1 MKKFLA
7 VLIFVLVAGGGAFLA
22 FKHYGGGF
30 AAMNKYDFTAI
41 NEANATV
48 SLKDFK
54 GKYKVVYFGYLY
66 CPDVCPTT
74 LSLIENALKPLKRDD
89 FELIFI
95 TLDPERDTPENLT
108 LMAKNFYENATG
120 LKLKNLKQVA
130 ANYGVKF
137 QKVELKDSL
146 MGYSVAH
153 SSSIYLLDKDG
164 NFFSEIS
171 NLLPEN
177 ISANLQNLI
186 EERP

>member
-1 MKKFLA
+1 
-7 VLIFVLVAGGGAFLA
+7 
-22 FKHYGGGF
+22 
-30 AAMNKYDFTAI
+30 
-41 NEANATV
+41 
-48 SLKDFK
+48 
-54 GKYKVVYFGYLY
+54 
-66 CPDVCPTT
+66 
-74 LSLIENALKPLKRDD
+74 
-89 FELIFI
+89 
-95 TLDPERDTPENLT
+95 
-108 LMAKNFYENATG
+108 MAKNFYENATG

-137 QKVELKDSL
+137 QKVELKESL

-186 EERP
+186 KERP